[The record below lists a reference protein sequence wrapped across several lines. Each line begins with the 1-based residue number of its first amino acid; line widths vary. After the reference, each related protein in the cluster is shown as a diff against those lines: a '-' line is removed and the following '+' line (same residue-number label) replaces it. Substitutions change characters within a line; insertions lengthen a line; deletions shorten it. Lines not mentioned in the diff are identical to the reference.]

1 MSFSPLLMS
10 LFRKKY
16 DTARYL
22 IENGA
27 SIEKLEVSYSFLLF
41 TDKI

>member
-10 LFRKKY
+10 LFRRKY
-16 DTARYL
+16 DTAKYL

-27 SIEKLEVSYSFLLF
+27 SIQKLEVCFSIFEIF
-41 TDKI
+41 I